1 MEGITLYKGDC
12 LEKMTLIPDKS
23 VDLILTDLPFG
34 RTNCKWD
41 TVIPF
46 IPLWE
51 QYHRI
56 IKDNGAVCLFGIE
69 PFASAL
75 RMSNAKEYKY
85 DWYWRKPRGTG
96 HLNSKIQPLRDV
108 ECVSVFY
115 KKQCTYNPQF
125 SKGSPYSADKVG
137 KTSRLVESGN
147 TVYGTYHNGAA
158 YRNDN
163 AGIRYPKQ
171 ILEFGVVE
179 RGTLHPTQKP
189 VPLIEYLVKTYTNEN
204 EIVLDSCMGSGSTAI
219 ACINTNRKFIGI
231 EINEDYFQIAQT
243 RIIDYKK

>member
-1 MEGITLYKGDC
+1 
-12 LEKMTLIPDKS
+12 MTLIPNKS

-46 IPLWE
+46 KPLWE

-56 IKDNGAVCLFGIE
+56 VKSNGAVCLFGIE
-69 PFASAL
+69 PFSSAL
-75 RMSNAKEYKY
+75 RMSNIKEYKY

-115 KKQCTYNPQF
+115 KTQCTYNPQF
-125 SKGSPYSADKVG
+125 SKGTPYSADKGG
-137 KTSRLVESGN
+137 KNSKLVESGS
-147 TVYGTYHNGAA
+147 TVYGSYHNGAE

-163 AGIRYPKQ
+163 NGIRYPKQ
-171 ILEFGVVE
+171 VLEFGVVE

-189 VPLIEYLVKTYTNEN
+189 VQLLEYLILTYSNEGDV
-204 EIVLDSCMGSGSTAI
+204 ILDNCMGSCSTAI
-219 ACINTNRKFIGI
+219 ACLNANRKFIGI
-231 EINEDYFQIAQT
+231 EKNDEYFNIAKK
-243 RIIDYKK
+243 RIESYKT